1 MSSGVKGGYTK
12 VVFGTTVGLTTSTQI
27 GGTLLGGTRIGDGEG
42 LTESDAGGK
51 DISTGHRNTS
61 EVHTTQVT
69 GSVRTTLD
77 GYEANCTDTYWR
89 FYAVGGDPVV
99 VGPVRVGVADRGAE
113 AGSLHRVV
121 YSLSAFESQSKDIVR
136 Y

>member
-1 MSSGVKGGYTK
+1 MAEGVKGGYTK

-27 GGTLLGGTRIGDGEG
+27 GGTLLNGTRIGDGEAVN
-42 LTESDAGGK
+42 EADASGK
-51 DISTGHRNTS
+51 DISTGHRSTS

-77 GYEANCTDTYWR
+77 GYESNCTDTYWR
-89 FYAVGGDPVV
+89 FYATGNKPIVI
-99 VGPVRVGVADRGAE
+99 GPVRVSIADRGAD
-113 AGSLHRVV
+113 AGSLHRTV
-121 YSLSAFESQSKDIVR
+121 YSLSAFEAQSKDIVR